1 MIVEETNCTCLS
13 IDEISLLKK
22 KLITDESCIQLA
34 NFLKIFGDESRLKII
49 SVLRNQEVCVCDL
62 AAILGMTKSA
72 VSHQLKIL
80 KLSMLVKSR
89 RKGKHI
95 FYSLRDNHIVTIF
108 DVAVEH
114 ISE

>member
-1 MIVEETNCTCLS
+1 MIVDKTNCMHLS
-13 IDEISLLKK
+13 INDLSLLKK
-22 KLITDESCIQLA
+22 NLITDERCIQLA
-34 NFLKIFGDESRLKII
+34 NFLKIFSDESRLKII

-62 AAILGMTKSA
+62 ASVLGMTKSA

-89 RKGKHI
+89 REGKHI